1 MPRKTI
7 QRVLPDINQVLERPS
22 LKWVKRLVNDPN
34 LFHLNRHSVSL
45 AFAVGIFCA
54 FIPLPG
60 QTLIAL
66 TLCYLMGA
74 NLPIGLLLI
83 WLSNPI
89 TIPPMLY
96 LTYQLGTLIL
106 DTEAIQFTVQMNWQ
120 WFKSLGNDILMPL
133 LVGSFICG
141 TILSIISYFS
151 IFYLWRWKVVKNWR
165 ARRQKRL
172 FDQSED

>member
-7 QRVLPDINQVLERPS
+7 RRFLPDINEFLERPS
-22 LKWVKRLVNDPN
+22 LRWVKKLTNDPN

-66 TLCYLMGA
+66 LLCYLMGA
-74 NLPIGLLLI
+74 NLPIGILLI
-83 WLSNPI
+83 WISNPI
-89 TIPPMLY
+89 TIPPMFY
-96 LTYQLGTLIL
+96 LTYQLGTRIL
-106 DTEAIQFTVQMNWQ
+106 DTEAVQFTVQMNWK
-120 WFKSLGNDILMPL
+120 WLETLGNDILLPL
-133 LVGSFICG
+133 FVGSFICG
-141 TILSIISYFS
+141 MILSITSYVI

-165 ARRQKRL
+165 LRRQKRL
-172 FDQSED
+172 